1 MWMGSARLRLRGEV
15 QLVLLISSFKVQLVG
30 CAFAPPFLLPA
41 ITPLLLGV
49 SWGVVAE
56 LARLV
61 GPRVYVEFPRPRTRI
76 ELGGVGGTR
85 AKEHQN
91 PNFLIQGVDW
101 WLPD

>member
-1 MWMGSARLRLRGEV
+1 M
-15 QLVLLISSFKVQLVG
+15 LLILSAKVQLVG
-30 CAFAPPFLLPA
+30 CTFAPPFLLPA
-41 ITPLLLGV
+41 VTPLLLGV
-49 SWGVVAE
+49 SWGVLAE

-91 PNFLIQGVDW
+91 PHFLIQGVVKGKASKSRFW
-101 WLPD
+101 VWEGLP

>member
-1 MWMGSARLRLRGEV
+1 MNGIGAPSSLRRGPTSAVNL
-15 QLVLLISSFKVQLVG
+15 SAKVQLVG
-30 CAFAPPFLLPA
+30 CTFAPPFLLPA

-49 SWGVVAE
+49 SWGVLAE

-91 PNFLIQGVDW
+91 PHFLTQGVDW

>member
-1 MWMGSARLRLRGEV
+1 MWSACLDHKFDV
-15 QLVLLISSFKVQLVG
+15 KLVLLICPTKVQLVG
-30 CAFAPPFLLPA
+30 CTFSPPFLLPA
-41 ITPLLLGV
+41 ILLGA

-91 PNFLIQGVDW
+91 PHFLIQGVDW